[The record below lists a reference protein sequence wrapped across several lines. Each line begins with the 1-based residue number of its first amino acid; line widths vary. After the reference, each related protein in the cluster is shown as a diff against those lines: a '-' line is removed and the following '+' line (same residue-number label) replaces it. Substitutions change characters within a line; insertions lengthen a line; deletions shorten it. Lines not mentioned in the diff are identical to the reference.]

1 MCVCCKGVCTTAAPL
16 EVIQYMLQLN
26 SVSLFPE
33 QSKVIWRKGL
43 RSWHITGSG
52 CLTLTTF
59 TCVYVTSAD
68 KRICSFWS
76 ALQVSKKQCCGSGR
90 LFAHPQLIP
99 GAGES
104 CSAEKAH
111 VLILHS
117 VHECR
122 DEVQLLML
130 MQKMALISASPAV
143 VLKIFS
149 IVVIV
154 CFATQSM
161 CWNPYRC
168 SISLGISLWL
178 VFWFKDNLA
187 SHHNLVQLQLAVGLW
202 RCSHSLP
209 RAMVIWQMCIFF
221 DSALHA
227 SLQKIF
233 MWLTAWKVR
242 NWFSEIRQVYE
253 FLTTSIKIRKIRVG
267 RQAIIA
273 FNGVD
278 MDEHVFIFMCSLLC
292 L

>member
-1 MCVCCKGVCTTAAPL
+1 MCLHIGLEHPFGFQSQWFINFWLNSESTLYPLFDLSTGLGSEGRRKESFYTLFYLCHWMCVCCKGVCTTAAPL

-26 SVSLFPE
+26 SVSSFPE
-33 QSKVIWRKGL
+33 ESKAIWRKGL
-43 RSWHITGSG
+43 RSWHVTGSG

-76 ALQVSKKQCCGSGR
+76 ALHVSKKQCCVSGR

-143 VLKIFS
+143 VLKYF
-149 IVVIV
+149 
-154 CFATQSM
+154 
-161 CWNPYRC
+161 P
-168 SISLGISLWL
+168 LLWL
-178 VFWFKDNLA
+178 FA
-187 SHHNLVQLQLAVGLW
+187 LQPKAHVGIYTDAP
-202 RCSHSLP
+202 SL
-209 RAMVIWQMCIFF
+209 
-221 DSALHA
+221 
-227 SLQKIF
+227 
-233 MWLTAWKVR
+233 
-242 NWFSEIRQVYE
+242 
-253 FLTTSIKIRKIRVG
+253 
-267 RQAIIA
+267 
-273 FNGVD
+273 
-278 MDEHVFIFMCSLLC
+278 
-292 L
+292 